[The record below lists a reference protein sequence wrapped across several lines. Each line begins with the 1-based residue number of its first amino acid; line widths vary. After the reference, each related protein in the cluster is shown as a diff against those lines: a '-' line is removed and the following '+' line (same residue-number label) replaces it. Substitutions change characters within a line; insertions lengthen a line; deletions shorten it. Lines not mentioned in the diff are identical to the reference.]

1 MPTIVQPHSVKGIVG
16 MSKQV
21 LILASKVQDRAESAA
36 KFLAARGCT
45 LAEKEIIYPITED
58 HLCELVRDVDGL
70 ITGLEHITPRVM
82 AHANRLKVISTLGV
96 GFDHVDIEEA
106 TRRGI
111 AVCNCAGCNN
121 HSVAELTFGMMLGL
135 SRHIYV
141 ADRKMRQGEWDRT
154 LFGPELWGKTLGVV
168 GLGRVG
174 KSTALLGRAFGM
186 RVLATDIAWDITF
199 ANQNHIS
206 YVPLDDLLRESDYVA
221 LHVPLT
227 PATHELIAERELDL
241 MKPTAYL
248 INIAR
253 GPVVK
258 ESALVAALREGK
270 IAGAGLDVFEVEP
283 HPNNPFVE
291 FDNVILLPHLG
302 GSSIEAS
309 NRAFHLALTN
319 VTNVLNGQPAHCQVN
334 VL

>member
-1 MPTIVQPHSVKGIVG
+1 
-16 MSKQV
+16 
-21 LILASKVQDRAESAA
+21 
-36 KFLAARGCT
+36 
-45 LAEKEIIYPITED
+45 
-58 HLCELVRDVDGL
+58 
-70 ITGLEHITPRVM
+70 
-82 AHANRLKVISTLGV
+82 GV

-121 HSVAELTFGMMLGL
+121 HSVAELPFGMMLGL

-141 ADRKMRQGEWDRT
+141 ADRKMRQGERDRT
-154 LFGPELWGKTLGVV
+154 LFGPELRGKPLGVV

-283 HPNNPFVE
+283 HP
-291 FDNVILLPHLG
+291 
-302 GSSIEAS
+302 
-309 NRAFHLALTN
+309 
-319 VTNVLNGQPAHCQVN
+319 
-334 VL
+334 